1 MTTSHRPIRVLI
13 VDDSLVVRHHL
24 KHILE
29 SDPDIRVEGM
39 AEDGPAAIRFF
50 ETQRPDVVTMDI
62 NMPGMNGLD
71 VIRQIME
78 SSPVPIVVVSAS
90 YSPKDVQKTFLAMEA
105 GAVAIAAKPA
115 GERHPDYEHVARELV
130 QTVRLMSE
138 VKVVRRRNR
147 RSTGKIEARGR
158 LRREAAASL
167 PAKEIWR
174 RPGRFQ
180 VVAIGVSTGG
190 PPALQTILTGLRK
203 GYPAPVLIVQHIA
216 KGFIGGLAEW
226 LGRNSPLPVHV
237 AVHREKIRSGHVY
250 LAPDDFHLG
259 IGEGG
264 VIALSKAPPE
274 NGLRPSVS
282 YLFRSVL
289 NTFEGDVIGILL
301 TGMGRDGAEELRLMK
316 ERGAVTIA
324 QDRESSVVYGMP
336 GEAVR
341 LDAAGHVLPPE
352 RIAVLLEN
360 LAGMEWSVTGEVHGK

>member
-1 MTTSHRPIRVLI
+1 MTPPRRPIRVLI

-24 KHILE
+24 RHILE
-29 SDPDIRVEGM
+29 TDPDIRVVGM
-39 AEDGPAAIRFF
+39 AEDGLSAIRFF
-50 ETQRPDVVTMDI
+50 VGQRPDVVTMDI

-78 SSPVPIVVVSAS
+78 SNPVPIVVVSAS
-90 YSPKDVQKTFLAMEA
+90 YSPKDVQKTFLAIEA

-115 GERHPDYEHVARELV
+115 GERHPEYENTARELV
-130 QTVRLMSE
+130 QTVKLMSE
-138 VKVVRRRNR
+138 VKVVRRR
-147 RSTGKIEARGR
+147 KRGSAEENGAGVSLHR
-158 LRREAAASL
+158 KVAASL
-167 PAKEIWR
+167 PGKEIR
-174 RPGRFQ
+174 QRLGRFQ

-190 PPALQTILTGLRK
+190 PPVLQAILSGLRK

-216 KGFIGGLAEW
+216 KGFVGGLAEW
-226 LGRNSPLPVHV
+226 LGKNSLLPVHV
-237 AVHREKIRSGHVY
+237 AVHGEQIQSGHVY

-259 IGEGG
+259 ISEGG
-264 VIALSKAPPE
+264 TIALSKAPHE
-274 NGLRPSVS
+274 NELRPAVS

-301 TGMGRDGAEELRLMK
+301 TGMGKDGAEELRMMK
-316 ERGAVTIA
+316 EKGAVTIA

-360 LAGMEWSVTGEVHGK
+360 LAGIE